1 MREIKFR
8 AWSERVGMYE
18 IDVLAINP
26 VTWDCG
32 SKKGVSLAYQPH
44 IKVMQYTGLK
54 DKNGVEIYDGDILY
68 YSLFDH
74 NDNDIQYK
82 GIVRWF
88 GTGFVVTREPDDK
101 GEGKYG
107 LELFWIYNQDSEL
120 KVIGNIH
127 FNPELIK

>member
-1 MREIKFR
+1 MREIKFEYGFG
-8 AWSERVGMYE
+8 SVNGIVKKVYHLSQ
-18 IDVLAINP
+18 IPNIKNICDL
-26 VTWDCG
+26 WD
-32 SKKGVSLAYQPH
+32 SLPIVYVR
-44 IKVMQYTGLK
+44 KWTGLK